1 MVKVTTNLNRLKY
14 YVASGKLD
22 ILSMT
27 EMNTDCFILRAVHV
41 GYGLTGWF
49 QAIFSIIVINTY
61 TCSRYSRDTIVFFVD
76 TFFLFFF
83 IYSFGFPMY
92 FEFRC
97 VETVNY

>member
-61 TCSRYSRDTIVFFVD
+61 TCSRYSRDTIVFLW
-76 TFFLFFF
+76 THFFYFLLFIHLVFQC
-83 IYSFGFPMY
+83 ILNLD
-92 FEFRC
+92 
-97 VETVNY
+97 VLKQ